1 MAAARRPLFYGL
13 CLLIGSLLFAIAGL
27 QHPFLRGDG
36 ADQLQLIAATPAWL
50 AIHWSLLFGF
60 PLMLAGVLGVV
71 ARHLDTPGASMARA
85 GAVMTA
91 FGFLIWMVNVLFMVG
106 AGWRLSQAY
115 ASTDPVGL
123 IATHSVFLYDMM
135 HPVGLAAERLA
146 TFTMG
151 LALYFFGWALWNGK
165 IYPRWNALLAFFAG
179 AVNLLVGLLFPATS
193 QVLYYAQALIVL
205 WLAATGVVMLAPSR
219 APVSGP

>member
-1 MAAARRPLFYGL
+1 MAAPRRPLFYGL
-13 CLLIGSLLFAIAGL
+13 CLLIGSLVFAVAGL
-27 QHPFLRGDG
+27 LHPLLRGDG
-36 ADQLQLIAATPAWL
+36 AAQLQLIAATPAWRT
-50 AIHWSLLFGF
+50 IHWSLLFGF

-71 ARHLDTPGASMARA
+71 ARHLETPGASMARA

-106 AGWRLSQAY
+106 AGWQLAQAY
-115 ASTDPVGL
+115 ASADPGL
-123 IATHSVFLYDMM
+123 TATHAVFAYDML

-165 IYPRWNALLAFFAG
+165 TYPRWNALLAFVAG
-179 AVNLLVGLLFPATS
+179 AVNLLVGLVVPATS
-193 QVLYYAQALIVL
+193 PLLYYAQALVVL
-205 WLAATGVVMLAPSR
+205 WLVATGVVMLAPSR

>member
-13 CLLIGSLLFAIAGL
+13 CLLVGALLFGIAGL

-36 ADQLQLIAATPAWL
+36 AAQLQVIAATPAWRT
-50 AIHWSLLFGF
+50 IHWSLLFGF

-71 ARHLDTPGASMARA
+71 VRHLDTPGASMARA

-91 FGFLIWMVNVLFMVG
+91 FGFLVWMLNVLFMLG
-106 AGWRLSQAY
+106 AGWHLSQAY
-115 ASTDPVGL
+115 LGADFGL
-123 IATHSVFLYDMM
+123 TATHAVFVYDML

-151 LALYFFGWALWNGK
+151 LALYFFGWAVWNGK
-165 IYPRWNALLAFFAG
+165 TYPRWNAWLAFFAG
-179 AVNLLVGLLFPATS
+179 AVSLLVGLLSAETS
-193 QVLYYAQALIVL
+193 QTLYYAQALVVL
-205 WLAATGVVMLAPSR
+205 WLAVTGVVMLLNAP
-219 APVSGP
+219 

>member
-1 MAAARRPLFYGL
+1 MAAPRRPLFYGL
-13 CLLIGSLLFAIAGL
+13 CLLIGSVLFIIAGL

-36 ADQLQLIAATPAWL
+36 AAQLQLIAATPAWRT
-50 AIHWSLLFGF
+50 IHWLLLFGF

-91 FGFLIWMVNVLFMVG
+91 FGFLIWMINVLFMVG
-106 AGWRLSQAY
+106 AGWQLSQVY
-115 ASTDPVGL
+115 VGSDVGL
-123 IATHSVFLYDMM
+123 TATHAVFVYDML

-165 IYPRWNALLAFFAG
+165 TYPRWNALLAFFAG
-179 AVNLLVGLLFPATS
+179 AVGLLVGLLFPATS
-193 QVLYYAQALIVL
+193 QVLYYAQAVIVL

-219 APVSGP
+219 AVSGP

>member
-1 MAAARRPLFYGL
+1 MAGARRPLFYGL
-13 CLLIGSLLFAIAGL
+13 CLLVGSLLFGIAAL

-36 ADQLQLIAATPAWL
+36 AAQLQIIAATPGWR

-71 ARHLDTPGASMARA
+71 TRHLDTPGASMARA

-91 FGFLIWMVNVLFMVG
+91 FGFLIWMINVLFMVG
-106 AGWRLSQAY
+106 AGWQLSQAY
-115 ASTDPVGL
+115 VGSEPGMT
-123 IATHSVFLYDMM
+123 ATHAVFVYDMM
-135 HPVGLAAERLA
+135 HPMGLAAERLA

-151 LALYFFGWALWNGK
+151 LALYFFGWAVWNGK
-165 IYPRWNALLAFFAG
+165 TYPRWNAWLAFFAG
-179 AVNLLVGLLFPATS
+179 AVCLLVGLLFPATS
-193 QVLYYAQALIVL
+193 QVLYYAQAIVVV
-205 WLAATGVVMLAPSR
+205 WLAATGVVMLAAS

>member
-1 MAAARRPLFYGL
+1 MAGARRPLFYGL
-13 CLLIGSLLFAIAGL
+13 CLLVGSLLFGIAAL

-36 ADQLQLIAATPAWL
+36 AAQLQIIAATPGWR

-71 ARHLDTPGASMARA
+71 TRHLDTPGASMARA

-91 FGFLIWMVNVLFMVG
+91 FGFLIWMINVLFMVG
-106 AGWRLSQAY
+106 AGWQLSQAY
-115 ASTDPVGL
+115 VGSEPGL
-123 IATHSVFLYDMM
+123 TATHAVFVYDMM
-135 HPVGLAAERLA
+135 HPMGLAAERLA

-151 LALYFFGWALWNGK
+151 LALYFFGWAVWNGK
-165 IYPRWNALLAFFAG
+165 TYPRWNAWLAFFAG
-179 AVNLLVGLLFPATS
+179 AVCLLVGLLFPATS
-193 QVLYYAQALIVL
+193 QVLYYAQAIVVV
-205 WLAATGVVMLAPSR
+205 WLAATGVVMLAAA

>member
-1 MAAARRPLFYGL
+1 MAAVRRPLFYGL
-13 CLLIGSLLFAIAGL
+13 CLLIGSLLFGIAGL

-36 ADQLQLIAATPAWL
+36 AAQLHLIATTPAWR
-50 AIHWSLLFGF
+50 AIHWSLLFAF
-60 PLMLAGVLGVV
+60 PLMLAGVLGIV

-91 FGFLIWMVNVLFMVG
+91 FGFLIWMINVLFMVG
-106 AGWRLSQAY
+106 AGWQLSQAY
-115 ASTDPVGL
+115 VGSDVGL
-123 IATHSVFLYDMM
+123 TATHAVFLYDML

-165 IYPRWNALLAFFAG
+165 TYPRWNALLAFVAG
-179 AVNLLVGLLFPATS
+179 AVNLLVGLMSPATS
-193 QVLYYAQALIVL
+193 QLLYYAQALIIV
-205 WLAATGVVMLAPSR
+205 WLAVTAVVMLAPSR
-219 APVSGP
+219 APASGL